1 MNKNPYE
8 VRLEVMK
15 MAQDMLDREQSIKE
29 QKFYS
34 KLESLRS
41 DKFPAD
47 YINKFIDESVP
58 TAYTSADI
66 TTRANELYAF
76 VSNNKT
82 SDKP

>member
-15 MAQDMLDREQSIKE
+15 MAQDMLEREQSIKD

-34 KLESLRS
+34 KLETLRS
-41 DKFPAD
+41 ANYSVDH
-47 YINKFIDESVP
+47 INKFIDESVP
-58 TAYTSADI
+58 SAYTSADI
-66 TTRANELYAF
+66 TAKASELYAF

>member
-15 MAQDMLDREQSIKE
+15 MAQDMLEREQSIKE
-29 QKFYS
+29 QKFYT
-34 KLESLRS
+34 KLEVLRS
-41 DKFPAD
+41 DKIPAD
-47 YINKFIDESVP
+47 TINKFIDESVP
-58 TAYTSADI
+58 TAYTTSDI
-66 TTRANELYAF
+66 TAKASELYAF